1 MCSMHWEMLW
11 AMWICVQHG
20 GGGDWS
26 AREGVGVFA
35 LWGFKV
41 SNLLHTSG
49 EFFGIMTIG
58 VDPCS

>member
-1 MCSMHWEMLW
+1 MCFYALGN
-11 AMWICVQHG
+11 AMGDMDLCLGW
-20 GGGDWS
+20 GDWS

-35 LWGFKV
+35 FWGFKV
-41 SNLLHTSG
+41 SDLLHTSG

>member
-1 MCSMHWEMLW
+1 MFYALGNAMGDVDLCSAW
-11 AMWICVQHG
+11 